1 MFALGHMQHLRRGG
15 HPLMAK
21 KRTSWFPNEL
31 PSYQDNATY
40 KQRYANETRQINM
53 SLSDSKPSKMI
64 DG

>member
-1 MFALGHMQHLRRGG
+1 VAPEARVTVRTSANGQ
-15 HPLMAK
+15 